1 MDCWL
6 SDYQCTVGGDGR
18 SGVVRRILTIQQP
31 QCTER
36 DRAARASDGRGAAPA
51 ARGTG
56 IGASGSATP
65 DPRPAALRAVYRI
78 VLYHVCA
85 SDTRA
90 ADKNNSVRCGARTAV

>member
-36 DRAARASDGRGAAPA
+36 DRAARASTGGSCSRCS
-51 ARGTG
+51 GTG

-78 VLYHVCA
+78 VLYHVCVSYQGA
-85 SDTRA
+85 TRTTA
-90 ADKNNSVRCGARTAV
+90 WCGARTAV